1 MTASDPEKLPTSF
14 KHVSVL
20 AKPVSDEEIFA
31 AIARITTTPAGV
43 VRLNA

>member
-1 MTASDPEKLPTSF
+1 
-14 KHVSVL
+14 
-20 AKPVSDEEIFA
+20 VSDEEIFA